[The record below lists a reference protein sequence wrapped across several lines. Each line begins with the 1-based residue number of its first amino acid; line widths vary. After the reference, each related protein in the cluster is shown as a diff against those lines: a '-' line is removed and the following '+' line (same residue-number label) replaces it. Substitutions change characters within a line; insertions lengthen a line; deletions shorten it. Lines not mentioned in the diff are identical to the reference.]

1 MCSFMPNPDPTT
13 ALPRPGQ
20 VLPAGLCG
28 ALGKELPLL
37 VRRLAG
43 AARTLEHVGDSPS
56 PPLLGK
62 GPTWPPPSRA
72 SLLQGQRVPQPGFSV
87 GSNRELPLC
96 RMRVG
101 GLGVKKGARGEAES

>member
-28 ALGKELPLL
+28 ALGKELPPL

-56 PPLLGK
+56 LRYWGKAPPGHPPAEPPSFRARGCPSLGFLW
-62 GPTWPPPSRA
+62 GPT
-72 SLLQGQRVPQPGFSV
+72 
-87 GSNRELPLC
+87 GSFLYA
-96 RMRVG
+96 G
-101 GLGVKKGARGEAES
+101 